1 MTITFADGRT
11 VNGIV
16 LSQVE
21 DSMRVAL
28 EGADDILEFTKKSGT
43 VVSEDCEAVRI
54 ASSLDRRLAEPPAVS
69 DCICS
74 KELAAHLLHLLLQS
88 SDEPEWR
95 GRSAAVSGR
104 VALPSLVV

>member
-11 VNGIV
+11 VKGIV

-43 VVSEDCEAVRI
+43 WVSEDCEPVRV
-54 ASSLDRRLAEPPAVS
+54 ASSLDRRHSDPPAVA

-74 KELAAHLLHLLLQS
+74 KELAAQLINLLLHP
-88 SDEPEWR
+88 SDEPEWH
-95 GRSAAVSGR
+95 GRSASVSGR
-104 VALPSLVV
+104 VSMPSLVV